1 MEKLAIDTNADSV
14 YTNNSLLTDN
24 LEFFE
29 PFEELNS
36 NFLILERHSR
46 TKYNVNIIL
55 QYPHAISIITNHK
68 EKRRKGTGL
77 SGWGLGRKI
86 DIVALQEMRWTGKR
100 IMNKKEYS
108 LYYSYTTEEEKEAFY
123 DPLGKLY
130 DDCFRN
136 DIKFLLEDMNAKIGK
151 DSAYHSFRLLDV
163 SVNRNVNLDNDHFLL
178 VARLKARTSHTRNQK
193 RIRSV
198 RYNTCML
205 KKEKRK
211 KIYESKADEIPVFP
225 LDLSEVLEEMK
236 GLMKNNEAYNL
247 MIQKKRDARNEE
259 KRIHRAKKRK
269 SMMTQME
276 PIQKYSTKHLS
287 REIFRTM
294 NDNRRAFISRT
305 KNFISKMD
313 EIINQVDKDNVFDEL
328 DDTDSYKDIRPSNE
342 EVHKASDMERREN
355 SCLFDSQNGNT
366 LNCENYRGKSLLNTT
381 YKVLSRNI
389 FIRLLF
395 MREHH
400 RRIPIR
406 LPER

>member
-29 PFEELNS
+29 
-36 NFLILERHSR
+36 
-46 TKYNVNIIL
+46 V
-55 QYPHAISIITNHK
+55 
-68 EKRRKGTGL
+68 
-77 SGWGLGRKI
+77 
-86 DIVALQEMRWTGKR
+86 
-100 IMNKKEYS
+100 KKD
-108 LYYSYTTEEEKEAFY
+108 TTEEEKEAFY

-151 DSAYHSFRLLDV
+151 DSACSVLEIIRTVNQADHSFRLLDV

-236 GLMKNNEAYNL
+236 AKNEAYNL
-247 MIQKKRDARNEE
+247 MIQKKRSRVYTERYRDARNEE

-313 EIINQVDKDNVFDEL
+313 EIISDTQVDKDNVFDEL

-342 EVHKASDMERREN
+342 EVHKA
-355 SCLFDSQNGNT
+355 
-366 LNCENYRGKSLLNTT
+366 
-381 YKVLSRNI
+381 V
-389 FIRLLF
+389 
-395 MREHH
+395 
-400 RRIPIR
+400 
-406 LPER
+406 